1 MVSRARL
8 GSLGLIESANI
19 AVGAVTSNSLANS
32 SVTNAKIAGNAI
44 TSDKIASSVTTSA
57 IAESVL
63 NLYFSN
69 DRARAAFT
77 AGSGINITGGVISS
91 AANANTIIALV
102 SGIFESQAFTG
113 DGNAVFVMNRT
124 VTGPANIFVHVNG
137 LTAVPN
143 VDYTVSGNVLTLT
156 SNSIS
161 NSYIDV
167 RYFRLV

>member
-19 AVGAVTSNSLANS
+19 AVGAVTSNGLANFSVTTTKIANS
-32 SVTNAKIAGNAI
+32 SITAEKISTTVT
-44 TSDKIASSVTTSA
+44 SST
-57 IAESVL
+57 IAEGL

-77 AGSGINITGGVISS
+77 AGTGVTITDGTISLS
-91 AANANTIIALV
+91 ANANTIVALIA
-102 SGIFESQAFTG
+102 GIFENQTFTG
-113 DGNAVFVMNRT
+113 DGNTTFVMNRT
-124 VTGPANIFVHVNG
+124 VSGPANIFVHVNG

>member
-19 AVGAVTSNSLANS
+19 AVGAVTSNSLANL
-32 SVTNAKIAGNAI
+32 SVTTAKIADN
-44 TSDKIASSVTTSA
+44 SVTAAKISTTVTSST
-57 IAESVL
+57 IAEGL

-77 AGSGINITGGVISS
+77 AGTGINITDGVVSS
-91 AANANTIIALV
+91 AAANANTIISLV
-102 SGIFESQAFTG
+102 SGIFESQAFV
-113 DGNAVFVMNRT
+113 GNGNTQYVMNRT
-124 VTGPANIFVHVNG
+124 VSGPANIFVHVNG
-137 LTAVPN
+137 LVAAPN
-143 VDYTVSGNVLTLT
+143 VDYTVSGNVLTFT

>member
-8 GSLGLIESANI
+8 GSLGLTESANI

-32 SVTNAKIAGNAI
+32 SVTTPKIADNSITGAKISTTL
-44 TSDKIASSVTTSA
+44 TSSS
-57 IAESVL
+57 IAEGL

-77 AGSGINITGGVISS
+77 AGTGVTITDGTISLS
-91 AANANTIIALV
+91 ANANTIIALV
-102 SGIFESQAFTG
+102 TGIFENQTFTG
-113 DGNAVFVMNRT
+113 DGNTTFVMNRT
-124 VTGPANIFVHVNG
+124 VSGPANIFVHVNG

>member
-19 AVGAVTSNSLANS
+19 AVGAVTSNGLANFSVTTAKIANS
-32 SVTNAKIAGNAI
+32 SITAEKISTTVT
-44 TSDKIASSVTTSA
+44 SST
-57 IAESVL
+57 IAEGL

-77 AGSGINITGGVISS
+77 AGTGVTITDGTISLS
-91 AANANTIIALV
+91 ANANTIVALIA
-102 SGIFESQAFTG
+102 GIFENQTFTG
-113 DGNAVFVMNRT
+113 DGNTTFVMNRT
-124 VTGPANIFVHVNG
+124 VSGPANIFVHVNG

>member
-1 MVSRARL
+1 M
-8 GSLGLIESANI
+8 
-19 AVGAVTSNSLANS
+19 TSNSLANS
-32 SVTNAKIAGNAI
+32 SVTTPKIADNSITGAKISTTL
-44 TSDKIASSVTTSA
+44 TSSS
-57 IAESVL
+57 IAEGL

-77 AGSGINITGGVISS
+77 AGTGVTITDGTISLS
-91 AANANTIIALV
+91 ANANTIIALV
-102 SGIFESQAFTG
+102 TGIFENQTFTG
-113 DGNAVFVMNRT
+113 DGNTTFVMNRT
-124 VTGPANIFVHVNG
+124 VSGPANIFVHVNG

>member
-8 GSLGLIESANI
+8 GSLGLVESNNI
-19 AVGAVTSNSLANS
+19 AIGAVTSNSLANS
-32 SVTNAKIAGNAI
+32 SVTTAKIADNSV
-44 TSDKIASSVTTSA
+44 TSSKIASTVTSSS
-57 IAESVL
+57 IAEGL

-77 AGSGINITGGVISS
+77 AGSGVIITDGTISLS
-91 AANANTIIALV
+91 TNANTIIALV
-102 SGIFESQAFTG
+102 SGIFENQSFTG
-113 DGNAVFVMNRT
+113 DGTNTTFIMNRT
-124 VTGPANIFVHVNG
+124 VSGPANIFVHVNG
-137 LTAVPN
+137 LVAAPN
-143 VDYTVSGNVLTLT
+143 VDYTVSGNVLTFT

>member
-8 GSLGLIESANI
+8 GSLGLTESANI

-32 SVTNAKIAGNAI
+32 SVTTPKIADNSITGAKISTTL
-44 TSDKIASSVTTSA
+44 TSSS
-57 IAESVL
+57 IAEGL

-77 AGSGINITGGVISS
+77 AGSGVTITNGTISLS
-91 AANANTIIALV
+91 ANANAIIALV
-102 SGIFESQAFTG
+102 TGIFENQTFTG
-113 DGNAVFVMNRT
+113 DGNTTFVMNRT